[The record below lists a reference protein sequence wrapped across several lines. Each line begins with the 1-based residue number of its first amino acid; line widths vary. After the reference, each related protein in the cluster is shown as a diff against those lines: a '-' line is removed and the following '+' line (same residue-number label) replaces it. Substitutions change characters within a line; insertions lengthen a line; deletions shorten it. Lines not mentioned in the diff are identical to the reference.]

1 VSGDE
6 AATEREEFVVVT
18 GLSGSGKSLA
28 HRCLED
34 MGWFCIDNLPTD
46 LIPKLSDMKALG
58 GPGLNRLCLTVD
70 VRGSKFA
77 DQFPEQLTQLRA
89 RHERVQVLF
98 LEAGDAA
105 LLRRFSETRR
115 RHPLAGD
122 RPLSEGISTER
133 ELLAAVRDDA
143 DTVLDTSEWS
153 GQDLR
158 DELWKRFGDG
168 EGAAADR
175 LTVGIVSFGY
185 RHGVPPHADLVFDVR
200 FIPNP
205 YYVPHLRPLSGRDA
219 PIQDFL
225 EGRPEYAEFQE
236 HLYRLL
242 DFLLPAYRRE
252 GKSYLTIAIGCTGG
266 RHRSV
271 AVSEALQAH
280 LAEKR
285 VAASLTHRDCDR
297 HHH

>member
-1 VSGDE
+1 MS
-6 AATEREEFVVVT
+6 EEGAGSEKEGFVVVT

-70 VRGSKFA
+70 VRESRFA
-77 DQFPEQLTQLRA
+77 DQFPGQLTRLRA

-98 LEAGDAA
+98 LEANEQS

-122 RPLSEGISTER
+122 RPLGEGIAAER
-133 ELLAAVRDDA
+133 ELLAAVRADA
-143 DTVLDTSEWS
+143 DVVLDTSSWT

-158 DELWKRFGDG
+158 DELWKRFGDSD
-168 EGAAADR
+168 GAAADR
-175 LTVGIVSFGY
+175 LTVALVSFGY
-185 RHGVPPHADLVFDVR
+185 RHGLPPQADLVFDVR

-205 YYVPHLRPLSGRDA
+205 YYVPHLRPLSGRDQ
-219 PIQDFL
+219 PIKDFL
-225 EGRPEYAEFQE
+225 AGRPEYAEFQE
-236 HLYRLL
+236 HLERLL

-280 LAEKR
+280 LNEKG
-285 VAASLTHRDCDR
+285 VAASLSHRDCDR
-297 HHH
+297 HHS